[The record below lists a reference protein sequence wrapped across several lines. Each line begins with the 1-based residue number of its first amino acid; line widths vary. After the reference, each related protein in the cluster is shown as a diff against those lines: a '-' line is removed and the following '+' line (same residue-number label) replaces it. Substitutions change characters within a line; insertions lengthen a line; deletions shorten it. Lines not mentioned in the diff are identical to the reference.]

1 MAKPTRLTYKIVE
14 RIAELKKARM
24 SWRGIASA
32 IGVHEN
38 TLYDWR
44 KKSEEAESGVFHAL
58 KTGIEQAE
66 AELYELATQTIFKD
80 AFEGHTKN
88 STKVVIDENGNR
100 RVEEKTEEIAPNS
113 ALALKILERLHPE
126 IWQPTRL
133 LKIDWKDAAKSKGI
147 DSDKLETDFRQHVAE
162 TGLPEIT
169 EEAEEDA
176 GS

>member
-1 MAKPTRLTYKIVE
+1 MAKQSRLTYKIVE
-14 RIAELKKARM
+14 RICELKKGRM
-24 SWRGIASA
+24 SWRGIAAA

-38 TLYDWR
+38 TLFLWR
-44 KKSEEAESGVFHAL
+44 KKGEESDSGVYHAL
-58 KTGIEQAE
+58 VVGIEQAE

-88 STKVVIDENGNR
+88 STKVVIDENGNK

-133 LKIDWKDAAKSKGI
+133 LQIDWRAEAKSKGI
-147 DSDKLETDFRQHVAE
+147 SPEELETKFKQHVTE